1 MQNTSLTKVISM
13 VLLTM
18 LFSISTIVMA
28 KGGQHKGTTKVGII
42 NANKAFMAAFSRGD
56 AAAVADLYTKDA
68 SLMPTNSD
76 FVNGKEAIAMV
87 WQSVFNAGIK
97 QAKLETLEVEGVGN
111 TLYEV
116 GKYTLTVENGD
127 IADSGKYLVIW
138 KKEGDKWKLHR
149 DIFNSSL
156 PATTK

>member
-1 MQNTSLTKVISM
+1 MRNTQFVKVTSIIFLTI
-13 VLLTM
+13 

-28 KGGQHKGTTKVGII
+28 TGGQHKGTTKVEII
-42 NANKAFMAAFSRGD
+42 NANKVFMAAFNRGD
-56 AAAVADLYTKDA
+56 AAAVAGLYTKDA
-68 SLMPTNSD
+68 SLMPTHSD

-116 GKYTLTVENGD
+116 GKYTLTVKNGD
-127 IADSGKYLVIW
+127 IADTGKYLVIW
-138 KKEGDKWKLHR
+138 KKEGSLWKLHR

-156 PATTK
+156 PATEK